1 MKFPERQI
9 YLRTTLRHVHVYYST
24 ATCILYSNV
33 NTIICIHVHLQMLQ
47 ISMKRYL
54 RRRCNRRRA
63 NVQYSSHTLQINV
76 YSTHFLLVCILI
88 TVQIY
93 KKTFFTITNNKLKV
107 NYNSCKTKRDSHF
120 LLFNLLFIFS
130 RYVCSG

>member
-1 MKFPERQI
+1 VKFPERQI

-47 ISMKRYL
+47 ISVKRCTCTFVEDVIVEEL
-54 RRRCNRRRA
+54 M
-63 NVQYSSHTLQINV
+63 YSSHTLQINV

-120 LLFNLLFIFS
+120 LLFTFHILS
-130 RYVCSG
+130 VRV

>member
-1 MKFPERQI
+1 
-9 YLRTTLRHVHVYYST
+9 
-24 ATCILYSNV
+24 
-33 NTIICIHVHLQMLQ
+33 MLQ
-47 ISMKRYL
+47 ISVKRYL

-93 KKTFFTITNNKLKV
+93 KKNIFYNNKNNKLKV
-107 NYNSCKTKRDSHF
+107 NYNSCKTKTKRDSHF
-120 LLFNLLFIFS
+120 LLFTFHILS
-130 RYVCSG
+130 VRV

>member
-1 MKFPERQI
+1 VKFPERQI

-47 ISMKRYL
+47 ISVKRYL

-93 KKTFFTITNNKLKV
+93 KKNIFYNNKNNKLKV
-107 NYNSCKTKRDSHF
+107 NYNSCKTKTKRDSHF
-120 LLFNLLFIFS
+120 LLFTFHILS
-130 RYVCSG
+130 VRV